1 MATSNKPKD
10 TTEKK
15 NLLKRTLE
23 NPAVWSFLAKITLGA
38 LLFIIAFNTSTT
50 KFFNDNPIFGVRF
63 LAEITIGLAA
73 FIFGFHTIPIIA
85 LKIRDWSEYFIAKEI
100 EKIVTGF
107 WDEQSKRMSKARR
120 DKDKKKKAEEVK
132 KNKALLK
139 SSVVVD
145 TSVLID
151 GRLLDIAKTGFM
163 DFDIVVP
170 ECVLDELQLISDGK
184 DDLKRQRGRRGLDM
198 AAELKRAL
206 KVRVFKD
213 PDDVSKKEGVDKE
226 LVRLAKKYKMKIM
239 TVDFNLNKVA
249 KASGLDV
256 LNVNELANAVKTNVI
271 PGENLKIKIVQEGK
285 EKNQG
290 VGYLEDGTMIVV
302 EKGRSKVGEKVTT
315 KVSRIIQTDAVK
327 MIFTELQ

>member
-1 MATSNKPKD
+1 MVIDKKDKKENKNII
-10 TTEKK
+10 KK
-15 NLLKRTLE
+15 TLE
-23 NPAVWSFLAKITLGA
+23 NPAVWSFLAKISIGA
-38 LLFIIAFNTSTT
+38 LLFIIAFNGTNNR
-50 KFFNDNPIFGVRF
+50 FFNDNPIFGVRF

-73 FIFGFHTIPIIA
+73 FVFGYHTVPIISI
-85 LKIRDWSEYFIAKEI
+85 KTKDWFEKFIAKEI
-100 EKIVTGF
+100 ERIVTDF
-107 WDEQSKRMSKARR
+107 WDQQSKRMEVARR
-120 DKDKKKKAEEVK
+120 DRDKKKKAEEIK
-132 KNKALLK
+132 KNMEMLK

-184 DDLKRQRGRRGLDM
+184 DELKRKRGRRGLDM
-198 AAELKRAL
+198 AAELKRTL

-226 LVRLAKKYKMKIM
+226 LLRLAKKYKMKIM

-249 KASGLDV
+249 KASGIDV

-271 PGENLKIKIVQEGK
+271 PGEKLKIKIVQSGK
-285 EKNQG
+285 EKSQG
-290 VGYLEDGTMIVV
+290 VGYLDDGTMVVV
-302 EKGRSKVGEKVTT
+302 EKGADLIGKKTSVL
-315 KVSRIIQTDAVK
+315 VSRIIQTEAGK
-327 MIFTELQ
+327 MIFCES